1 MLLQR
6 CALCAV
12 LQFHLALNVCY
23 AITKQE
29 QKALLAQHGGYDTV
43 GRGVDIFV
51 GLILLKV
58 LDDYTVAVFQY
69 PIFIFIRYFLIGIIG
84 NKRFVLLTEHIEESL
99 ALGRATI
106 ECTLNRYTALIVVFL
121 IVGEYHQ
128 LRNVE
133 EAAKTCFAHSCIDA
147 FTLSQDTLVVIWFL
161 YFNKSQWHSIDET
174 GDIRTEIILR
184 IFVFTCKLCCDVPIV
199 VFRIV
204 KVNKFYSAIG
214 RKHLVKLAS

>member
-6 CALCAV
+6 SALCAV
-12 LQFHLALNVCY
+12 LQFHLALNVGY

-43 GRGVDIFV
+43 GRGVDILV

-58 LDDYTVAVFQY
+58 LDDYTVAVLQY
-69 PIFIFIRYFLIGIIG
+69 PIFVFIRYFLIRIIG

-99 ALGRATI
+99 ALGGATI

-121 IVGEYHQ
+121 IIGEYHQ

-147 FTLSQDTLVVIWFL
+147 FTLSQYPLMIIWFL
-161 YFNKSQWHSIDET
+161 YLNESQWHSINET
-174 GDIRTEIILR
+174 GDIRTEVVLCV
-184 IFVFTCKLCCDVPIV
+184 FVFTCKLSGDVPIV

-204 KVNKFYSAIG
+204 KVNKFYSAI
-214 RKHLVKLAS
+214 